1 MTTKRISMAAAA
13 LLATTLGAGI
23 ALAQSNAPPPRAP
36 IKQGGADQP
45 GMMDMSKMD
54 GMMAKMDRMMDNC
67 NRMME
72 SKQQHSPSEPR
83 TTAPDKG

>member
-13 LLATTLGAGI
+13 LLATTLGAGA
-23 ALAQSNAPPPRAP
+23 ALAQSNTPSSQAPM
-36 IKQGGADQP
+36 KQGGGDQP

-54 GMMAKMDRMMDNC
+54 AMMAKMDRMMDNC

-72 SKQQHSPSEPR
+72 SKQQHPQPR
-83 TTAPDKG
+83 ATVPNKG